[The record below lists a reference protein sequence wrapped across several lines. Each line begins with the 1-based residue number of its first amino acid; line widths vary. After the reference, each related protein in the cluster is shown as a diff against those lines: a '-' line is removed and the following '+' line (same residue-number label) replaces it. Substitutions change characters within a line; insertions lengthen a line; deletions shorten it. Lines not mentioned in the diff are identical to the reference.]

1 MGESVNRERRKAIE
15 ELVSQLE
22 TIKDAIETLQQE
34 EQDYYDNMPEAIQAG
49 DKGNAAS
56 EAATALEL
64 AADQVGDVID
74 QLNEAKG
81 E

>member
-56 EAATALEL
+56 EAANALEM